1 MSIACDLFGH
11 KWNGC
16 TCERCNAHRVSEQD
30 GHDFRQKDG
39 GCVFVCSKCGTEWT
53 SHLWN
58 SPRGCTCTRC
68 GEKRDGVGINH
79 DWDGCKCRMCGKR
92 RNTHDWVGCRCRV
105 CGQSRGPLEDGHHW
119 VYEPGR
125 EITAKEHFVR
135 CSVCGWTK
143 TEPHTFRHGDGCS
156 IRCSACG
163 YMTEEHDFVAG
174 ICRTCGA
181 DESEFFCDLILSGKA
196 GYYDNESQKGDV
208 FISFGDHVTSIPA
221 LTRLMIVLAGS
232 DRADHAAPESIVRK
246 IDEQY
251 AGDGKKVDDALAEI
265 ALNEA
270 VTPYWRR
277 YACRRI
283 HDLKRRKETAERL
296 EAMEKTP

>member
-1 MSIACDLFGH
+1 
-11 KWNGC
+11 
-16 TCERCNAHRVSEQD
+16 
-30 GHDFRQKDG
+30 
-39 GCVFVCSKCGTEWT
+39 
-53 SHLWN
+53 
-58 SPRGCTCTRC
+58 
-68 GEKRDGVGINH
+68 
-79 DWDGCKCRMCGKR
+79 
-92 RNTHDWVGCRCRV
+92 
-105 CGQSRGPLEDGHHW
+105 
-119 VYEPGR
+119 
-125 EITAKEHFVR
+125 
-135 CSVCGWTK
+135 
-143 TEPHTFRHGDGCS
+143 
-156 IRCSACG
+156 
-163 YMTEEHDFVAG
+163 MTEEHDFVAG

-208 FISFGDHVTSIPA
+208 FISFGDHV
-221 LTRLMIVLAGS
+221 AGS
-232 DRADHAAPESIVRK
+232 DRADHAAPESIARK

>member
-1 MSIACDLFGH
+1 
-11 KWNGC
+11 
-16 TCERCNAHRVSEQD
+16 
-30 GHDFRQKDG
+30 
-39 GCVFVCSKCGTEWT
+39 
-53 SHLWN
+53 
-58 SPRGCTCTRC
+58 
-68 GEKRDGVGINH
+68 
-79 DWDGCKCRMCGKR
+79 
-92 RNTHDWVGCRCRV
+92 
-105 CGQSRGPLEDGHHW
+105 
-119 VYEPGR
+119 
-125 EITAKEHFVR
+125 
-135 CSVCGWTK
+135 
-143 TEPHTFRHGDGCS
+143 
-156 IRCSACG
+156 
-163 YMTEEHDFVAG
+163 MTEEHDFVAG

-283 HDLKRRKETAERL
+283 HDLKRRKETAESDDEDSTHYGRRGYARNVYMRRDGCPAG
-296 EAMEKTP
+296 ERGCF